1 MAIVFKVEDL
11 IDAED
16 EEQVVFDSSDLYGDG
31 GIQPTIEEK
40 LKELKILDNVI
51 MDQYLEVKCEI
62 KIQSEISGSII
73 PAKTSSTTPILQ
85 KIVSDPSSMMELN
98 DDDEPGSP
106 LQHSFTMQM

>member
-51 MDQYLEVKCEI
+51 MD
-62 KIQSEISGSII
+62 
-73 PAKTSSTTPILQ
+73 
-85 KIVSDPSSMMELN
+85 
-98 DDDEPGSP
+98 
-106 LQHSFTMQM
+106 